1 MARGNDGKTSTARAL
16 WIKRRG
22 RRRLRRH
29 SEITLAKYREMITN
43 ILKNLDPEK
52 LQKFFFSSQV
62 FIALAIVGGIYFLT
76 RKKEESGFKV
86 READLKKNGPSTS
99 PDLLAGATVKKKE
112 APLQLSGIRIDEA
125 PHKVLGISPRATEA
139 EIQSAYRELM
149 KLYHPDKVGRPGTR
163 EWTDAQ
169 KIAEALNHARK
180 TMIDALQSQSPNR
193 SGR

>member
-1 MARGNDGKTSTARAL
+1 
-16 WIKRRG
+16 
-22 RRRLRRH
+22 
-29 SEITLAKYREMITN
+29 MIAN

-62 FIALAIVGGIYFLT
+62 FIVLAILGGIYFLT
-76 RKKEESGFKV
+76 RKKEESRFKV
-86 READLKKNGPSTS
+86 READLKRTGSPAS
-99 PDLLAGATVKKKE
+99 PDLLGNATVKKKE

-125 PHKVLGISPRATEA
+125 PHKILGISARATEA

-163 EWTDAQ
+163 EWNDAQ
-169 KIAEALNHARK
+169 KIAEALNNARK
-180 TMIDALQSQSPNR
+180 QMIDALQSQSPNR

>member
-1 MARGNDGKTSTARAL
+1 
-16 WIKRRG
+16 
-22 RRRLRRH
+22 
-29 SEITLAKYREMITN
+29 MIAS

-62 FIALAIVGGIYFLT
+62 FIVLIILGGIYFLT

-86 READLKKNGPSTS
+86 READVKKIGKSS
-99 PDLLAGATVKKKE
+99 GPDLLGQAKVKKKE
-112 APLQLSGIRIDEA
+112 APLQLSGIRIDGAAHEI
-125 PHKVLGISPRATEA
+125 LGVSVRATEA

-163 EWTDAQ
+163 EWSDAQ
-169 KIAEALNHARK
+169 KIAEALNNARK
-180 TMIDALQSQSPNR
+180 TMIDHLQSQSPNR